1 MKKYLQARNIT
12 FILALSM
19 HVSLWAQDV
28 APATQP
34 APEATPVIS
43 PETTPVPAL
52 TPAAPKDESLL
63 IFGGSVY
70 LALENWSRV
79 GDSGDSKMGFGFGG
93 EFGLGAKIDEMKV
106 LVGPHI
112 SFNRWSADY
121 SHKYQSA
128 TDSVYVEM
136 MDFGLMLMSDFGDM
150 YLNIGA
156 GKSEISSGMIV
167 SGKDIKYGYSGENYS
182 YTHFSIG
189 TNWDRM
195 LLGVGVVNYSGY
207 AKYADR
213 VEFILGYGF

>member
-1 MKKYLQARNIT
+1 MKKSFLARNIA
-12 FILALSM
+12 FILTLSLSL
-19 HVSLWAQDV
+19 SLWAQDSDP
-28 APATQP
+28 AIQPAT
-34 APEATPVIS
+34 EATPVIS
-43 PETTPVPAL
+43 PEPA
-52 TPAAPKDESLL
+52 PAAPANESLL

-70 LALENWSRV
+70 FALENWSRV

-106 LVGPHI
+106 LVGPHL
-112 SFNRWSADY
+112 SLNRWSADY
-121 SHKYQSA
+121 SQKYQSV

-136 MDFGLMLMSDFGDM
+136 MDLGLMLMTDFGDM

-156 GKSEISSGMIV
+156 GKSTISSGMIV
-167 SGKDIKYGYSGENYS
+167 GGRDIKYGYSGESYS

-189 TNWDRM
+189 TNWDRT